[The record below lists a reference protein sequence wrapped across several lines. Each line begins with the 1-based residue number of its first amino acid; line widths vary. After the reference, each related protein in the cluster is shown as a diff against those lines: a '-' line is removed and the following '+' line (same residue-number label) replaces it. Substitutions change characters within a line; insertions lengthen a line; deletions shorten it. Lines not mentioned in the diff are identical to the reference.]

1 MYAPG
6 HAVSNCCGSLYFP
19 QSHMSDLQ
27 AQNDQHKQQVTRPC
41 CSAVC
46 MSSFSVYNSYCS
58 QHCNNIGGWQP
69 GNRITF
75 HDVSAIS
82 GHSSLLLHT
91 CIHHQLHSQAKELKS
106 SLRDSRRDLEKAS
119 MFAWKRVFV
128 LFNCFS
134 NEFDLVF
141 HFSLSQITLA
151 QLSVFPLVS
160 IQYQRDFTELQSQN
174 DSLAAERMA
183 LKQVHWC
190 TFVYSAQLV
199 TWKYHALLWEISH
212 WPT

>member
-1 MYAPG
+1 
-6 HAVSNCCGSLYFP
+6 
-19 QSHMSDLQ
+19 
-27 AQNDQHKQQVTRPC
+27 
-41 CSAVC
+41 
-46 MSSFSVYNSYCS
+46 
-58 QHCNNIGGWQP
+58 
-69 GNRITF
+69 
-75 HDVSAIS
+75 
-82 GHSSLLLHT
+82 
-91 CIHHQLHSQAKELKS
+91 
-106 SLRDSRRDLEKAS
+106 

-134 NEFDLVF
+134 NEFGFVF

-190 TFVYSAQLV
+190 PFVYSAHAASNMKIPCTAVRNFALTHLNKNSGNVYEVQRSCGIDNYVFVNLHPKLLLSAKKV
-199 TWKYHALLWEISH
+199 KCNINFCHISMDQKLYVYHEPKLQSGCKCLYSIQH
-212 WPT
+212 HK

>member
-1 MYAPG
+1 MFTIVIVANIATILEADSPG
-6 HAVSNCCGSLYFP
+6 IY
-19 QSHMSDLQ
+19 
-27 AQNDQHKQQVTRPC
+27 
-41 CSAVC
+41 
-46 MSSFSVYNSYCS
+46 
-58 QHCNNIGGWQP
+58 
-69 GNRITF
+69 RITF
-75 HDVSAIS
+75 HDVSD
-82 GHSSLLLHT
+82 HSSLLLHT

-134 NEFDLVF
+134 NEFGLVF
-141 HFSLSQITLA
+141 HFSLFQITLA

-183 LKQVHWC
+183 LKQVH
-190 TFVYSAQLV
+190 
-199 TWKYHALLWEISH
+199 
-212 WPT
+212 

>member
-1 MYAPG
+1 MHKGSMYAPG

-46 MSSFSVYNSYCS
+46 PASVFTIVIVANIATILGADS
-58 QHCNNIGGWQP
+58 Q

-75 HDVSAIS
+75 HDVSD
-82 GHSSLLLHT
+82 HSSLLLHT

-119 MFAWKRVFV
+119 MFA
-128 LFNCFS
+128 
-134 NEFDLVF
+134 
-141 HFSLSQITLA
+141 
-151 QLSVFPLVS
+151 
-160 IQYQRDFTELQSQN
+160 
-174 DSLAAERMA
+174 
-183 LKQVHWC
+183 
-190 TFVYSAQLV
+190 
-199 TWKYHALLWEISH
+199 
-212 WPT
+212 